1 MVIDLFARKVLSYAV
16 SPNSDTELVAAAFQ
30 KAYDL
35 RHPPAGVIFH
45 SDQGSAYTAYSF
57 RKKLRDLK
65 VVQSF
70 SNPGTP
76 YDNAVAESFFS
87 IMKREELSH
96 NWYNTADEL
105 EKTVADFIS
114 FFNGYRPLQK
124 LGNLTP
130 DQYESRY
137 WDGHK

>member
-1 MVIDLFARKVLSYAV
+1 M
-16 SPNSDTELVAAAFQ
+16 
-30 KAYDL
+30 L
-35 RHPPAGVIFH
+35 RE
-45 SDQGSAYTAYSF
+45 
-57 RKKLRDLK
+57 LK

-96 NWYNTADEL
+96 NWYETPEAL
-105 EKTVADFIS
+105 EKTVAGFIS
-114 FFNGYRPLQK
+114 FFNGYRPLRK

-137 WDGHK
+137 WNEHK